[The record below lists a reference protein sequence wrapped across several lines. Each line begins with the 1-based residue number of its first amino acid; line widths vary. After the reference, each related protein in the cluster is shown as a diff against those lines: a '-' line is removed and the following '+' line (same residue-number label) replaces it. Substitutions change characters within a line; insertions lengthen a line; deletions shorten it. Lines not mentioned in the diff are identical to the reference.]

1 MAAKKV
7 LAVDDSRSLR
17 EMVSFTLRG
26 AGFEVREAGNGQ
38 EALDIARRETFNLV
52 LTDQNMPLMDGL
64 TLVRSL
70 RSLPAYRTA
79 PILMLTTESGEDM
92 KQKGRAAGAT
102 GWIVKPFN
110 PERLVEIVRK
120 VTG

>member
-1 MAAKKV
+1 MVAKKV
-7 LAVDDSRSLR
+7 LAVDDSKSLR

-38 EALDIARRETFNLV
+38 EALDIARGEMFNLV
-52 LTDQNMPLMDGL
+52 LADQNMPLMDGL

-79 PILMLTTESGEDM
+79 PILMLTTESGDDM

-120 VTG
+120 ITR